1 MVRRWSYISTLRNAN
16 FSLDSKSLGISLD
29 NHTFKVFKKTTYFRK
44 YNRGLTVF
52 VRRKNIL
59 RKRKTNNIVLTFIA
73 SKWVSFYLRLRRIA
87 RYSQAKY
94 TFRIANALSSIEAFT
109 NKSKVLGFY
118 SGALLTSIP
127 NKMIRF
133 NSSPIEHSSRNAIAL
148 SPYGVSN
155 NDTQLSSLLFNSY
168 IFGKYNFYKCTKLD
182 NTVNIN
188 TIANYLSKQAL
199 QFNCNLRVILIM
211 CTLLNIK

>member
-1 MVRRWSYISTLRNAN
+1 M
-16 FSLDSKSLGISLD
+16 SLD

-73 SKWVSFYLRLRRIA
+73 SKWVVFYLRLRRIA
-87 RYSQAKY
+87 RYAQAKH

-109 NKSKVLGFY
+109 NKSKILGFS

-133 NSSPIEHSSRNAIAL
+133 NSSPTEHSSRNAIAL
-148 SPYGVSN
+148 SPYGISN
-155 NDTQLSSLLFNSY
+155 SDISLSSLLLNSY
-168 IFGKYNFYKCTKLD
+168 IFDRYNFYKCTKTD
-182 NTVNIN
+182 NTAAIN
-188 TIANYLSKQAL
+188 ALANHLSKQAL
-199 QFNCNLRVILIM
+199 QFNYSLRAILVM
-211 CTLLNIK
+211 CTLLNIR

>member
-1 MVRRWSYISTLRNAN
+1 M
-16 FSLDSKSLGISLD
+16 SLD

-73 SKWVSFYLRLRRIA
+73 SKWVVFYLRLRRIA
-87 RYSQAKY
+87 RYAQAKY

-109 NKSKVLGFY
+109 NKSKILGFS

-133 NSSPIEHSSRNAIAL
+133 NSSPTEHSSRNAIAL
-148 SPYGVSN
+148 SPYGISN
-155 NDTQLSSLLFNSY
+155 SDTLLSSLLLNSY
-168 IFGKYNFYKCTKLD
+168 IFDRYNFYKCTKTD
-182 NTVNIN
+182 NTAAIN
-188 TIANYLSKQAL
+188 ALANHLSKQAL
-199 QFNCNLRVILIM
+199 QFNYSLRAILVM
-211 CTLLNIK
+211 CTLLNIR